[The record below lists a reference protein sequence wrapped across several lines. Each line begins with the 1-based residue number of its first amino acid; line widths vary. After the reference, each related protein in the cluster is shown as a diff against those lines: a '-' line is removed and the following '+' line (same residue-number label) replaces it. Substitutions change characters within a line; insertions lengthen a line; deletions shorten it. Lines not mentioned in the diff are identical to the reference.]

1 MPGETNLDALLKTM
15 SPKLNEGDFVFCS
28 VAEDFQVNSTDLLGS
43 FREEEGLTV
52 IIKKSEAD
60 RLQLSYSFTASWI
73 SLAVHSSLEA
83 VGLTAAFSKALAEHG
98 ISCNV
103 VAAYY
108 HDHIF
113 VAKKDTSKAME
124 VLVKLSGSSLK

>member
-15 SPKLNEGDFVFCS
+15 SPKLNAGDFVFCS
-28 VAEDFQVNSTDLLGS
+28 VGGDFQINADDILGS
-43 FREEEGLTV
+43 FREEEGLT
-52 IIKKSEAD
+52 IIINKSDAD
-60 RLQLSYSFTASWI
+60 RLQLPYSFIASWI
-73 SLAVHSSLEA
+73 SLTVHSSLEA
-83 VGLTAAFSKALAEHG
+83 VGLTAVFSKALAEHG

-113 VAKKDTSKAME
+113 VAKKDTVKAME
-124 VLVKLSGSSLK
+124 ILIQLSGSSLK